1 MISAFL
7 LNSKRNDSFSD
18 LLIGFSFLSFL
29 LVGIKFICQRME
41 DFWIQGIKNP
51 FPESGKVADAS
62 GYAQIGIKYAVDV
75 LTTDIEEFMIAIRPK
90 KRIEDLFSPGMQ
102 DRDKL
107 PVPRYI
113 RILESCKGK

>member
-1 MISAFL
+1 
-7 LNSKRNDSFSD
+7 
-18 LLIGFSFLSFL
+18 
-29 LVGIKFICQRME
+29 ME

-62 GYAQIGIKYAVDV
+62 GYAQIGIKFAVDV
-75 LTTDIEEFMIAIRPK
+75 LTTDIEEFMITIRPK

-107 PVPRYI
+107 PVLRYI